1 LVSWDDLGNIL
12 SDRETAQPEKAVL
25 DIETGREV
33 HDLLQTLRP
42 DYRMVVILKYWHTM
56 SYEEIAKTL
65 DTTVST
71 IKSKLF
77 RARKM
82 LAKAAAQGQQSDL
95 PGQIMPIGAC

>member
-1 LVSWDDLGNIL
+1 
-12 SDRETAQPEKAVL
+12 
-25 DIETGREV
+25 
-33 HDLLQTLRP
+33 
-42 DYRMVVILKYWHTM
+42 MVVILKYWHTM

-82 LAKAAAQGQQSDL
+82 LAKAAAQEQEQAGLQS
-95 PGQIMPIGAC
+95 QMMPIGAC